1 METKKRASSAAVHR
15 KEKRVKAEEDKKPG
29 ELLHVHVQISCPCL
43 YTDSHVHRS
52 QSFLLLDAD
61 VIRPRGVHVKHTLM
75 YQLQFARQ

>member
-43 YTDSHVHRS
+43 YTDPTMILSHVR
-52 QSFLLLDAD
+52 
-61 VIRPRGVHVKHTLM
+61 R
-75 YQLQFARQ
+75 YYYY